1 MDVPLS
7 TDPARPWL
15 GQYPSK
21 IPAHVPIPSGTL
33 QAVIGESM
41 RNLPDHTALIY
52 YGRRWTYRQ
61 LDQESARFAASLR
74 REGVRPGDRVALY
87 LPNCPAY
94 PIAFLGVLR
103 AGAIVVQ
110 VSALYFGEDLTAVLK
125 DSQPKAIVTLEIL
138 YPNLERIRGAFFA
151 PVVYVARLRE
161 FYPARTRPFVNM
173 VLRRQGRDTRVP
185 HGPEIRAWGK
195 VVRTPG
201 TIDDHLCDPA
211 TTVAVFQYTGGTT
224 GSAKAAML
232 THRNLLANITQLN
245 TWNTLRDSGH
255 ETILASIPFFHIY
268 GLTVALLIGLVDGD
282 AVLIQTRPDIPE
294 ALKLIDRYHPTQLP
308 GVPALYL
315 ALNRFPDIGKFH
327 LHSIKFCMSGS
338 APLPVEVMRR
348 FEELTGAR
356 LIEGY
361 GLSEASPATHANPV
375 EGARRAGS
383 IGLPLPDTDQRVV
396 DLETGK
402 SDVAPGEVGEL
413 CVRGP
418 QVMVGYFHNAADT
431 SAALVDGWLHTGD
444 LARIDLDGWAYVVD
458 RKKDMINVGGF
469 KVYPREVEEILFQHA
484 AVADVAV
491 VGVPDA
497 EHGEVVRAYVV
508 LKPGAS
514 ATAPELIDFVRERLA
529 HYKAPRSIEFRSELP
544 RSGIQK
550 VLRRVLHAEAIA
562 ETTTTSPG
570 P

>member
-1 MDVPLS
+1 MSAPSS

-15 GQYPSK
+15 DQYPPK
-21 IPAHVPIPSGTL
+21 VPAHVPIPPGTL
-33 QAVIGESM
+33 QAVIGEAM

-61 LDQESARFAASLR
+61 LDRESARFAASLR

-94 PIAFLGVLR
+94 PIAFLGALR

-110 VSALYFGEDLTAVLK
+110 VSALYFGEDLTALLK
-125 DSQPKAIVTLEIL
+125 DSQPKAVVTLEIL

-185 HGPEIRAWGK
+185 HGPEIRRWGK

-201 TIDDHLCDPA
+201 TIDDHVCDPA

-224 GSAKAAML
+224 GIAKAAML

-245 TWNTLRDSGH
+245 TWNTLRDSGQ

-268 GLTVALLIGLVDGD
+268 GLTVALLIALVDGD
-282 AVLIQTRPDIPE
+282 AVIIQTRPDIPE
-294 ALKLIDRYHPTQLP
+294 ALKLVDRYHPTQLP
-308 GVPALYL
+308 GVPALYMGL
-315 ALNRFPDIGKFH
+315 IRFPDIGKFH
-327 LHSIKFCMSGS
+327 LRSIKFCLSGS

-383 IGLPLPDTDQRVV
+383 IGLPLPDTDQRIV

-402 SDVAPGEVGEL
+402 NDMAPGEVGEL

-418 QVMVGYFHNAADT
+418 QVMAGYFHNAADT

-444 LARIDLDGWAYVVD
+444 VARIDADGWAYIVD

-484 AVADVAV
+484 AVADAAV

-497 EHGEVVRAYVV
+497 EHGEAVRAYVV

-514 ATAPELIDFVRERLA
+514 ATAAELIDFVRERIA
-529 HYKAPRSIEFRSELP
+529 HYKAPRSIQFRSELP
-544 RSGIQK
+544 RSGVQK

-562 ETTTTSPG
+562 E
-570 P
+570 

>member
-1 MDVPLS
+1 MPS
-7 TDPARPWL
+7 PIDPPRPWL
-15 GQYPSK
+15 RQYPAGV
-21 IPAHVPIPSGTL
+21 PAHVPIPDGTL
-33 QAVIGESM
+33 HAVIGESM
-41 RNLPDHTALIY
+41 RKFPDHTALIY
-52 YGRRWTYRQ
+52 YGRKWTYRQ
-61 LDQESARFAASLR
+61 LDEESARFAASLR
-74 REGVRPGDRVALY
+74 REGVGPGDRVALY

-94 PIAFLGVLR
+94 PIAFLGTLR

-110 VSALYFGEDLTAVLK
+110 VSALYFGDDLAALLK
-125 DSQPKAIVTLEIL
+125 DSQPKVIVTLEIL
-138 YPNLERIRGAFFA
+138 YPNLERIRNAYSA
-151 PVVYVARLRE
+151 SIVYVGRLRE
-161 FYPARTRPFVNM
+161 FYPAHTRPFVNM

-185 HGPEIRAWGK
+185 KGAEIRRWSDML
-195 VVRTPG
+195 RTPG
-201 TIDDHLCDPA
+201 VIEDHVADPA

-224 GSAKAAML
+224 GRAKAAML
-232 THRNLLANITQLN
+232 SHRNLLANMTQLN
-245 TWNTLRDSGH
+245 TWNTRRDSGQ

-268 GLTVALLIGLVDGD
+268 GLTVALLLALVEGD
-282 AVLIQTRPDIPE
+282 TVLIQTRPDIPE

-308 GVPALYL
+308 GVPALYMGL
-315 ALNRFPDIGKFH
+315 TRYPKIGAFH

-356 LIEGY
+356 LVEGY

-375 EGARRAGS
+375 TGDRKAGS
-383 IGLPLPDTDQRVV
+383 IGLPLPDTDQRIL
-396 DLETGK
+396 DLDTGTTE
-402 SDVAPGEVGEL
+402 VPVGEAGEL

-418 QVMVGYFHNAADT
+418 QIMLGYFHHDADT
-431 SAALVDGWLHTGD
+431 SAALVEGWLHTGD
-444 LARIDLDGWAYVVD
+444 VARVDADGWAFIVD

-469 KVYPREVEEILFQHA
+469 KVYPREVEEVLFQHA
-484 AVADVAV
+484 AVADAAV

-497 EHGEVVRAYVV
+497 EHGEVVRGYVV

-514 ATAPELIDFVRERLA
+514 ATEAELITFVRDRLA
-529 HYKAPRSIEFRSELP
+529 HYKAPRSVEFRTELP

-562 ETTTTSPG
+562 EANATGRG

>member
-1 MDVPLS
+1 VSAPPS

-15 GQYPSK
+15 GQYPPK
-21 IPAHVPIPSGTL
+21 VPAHVPIPPGTL

-110 VSALYFGEDLTAVLK
+110 VSALYFGDDLVALLK
-125 DSQPKAIVTLEIL
+125 DSQPKAVVTLEIL

-185 HGPEIRAWGK
+185 HGPEIRLWGK

-201 TIDDHLCDPA
+201 TIDDHVCDPA

-224 GSAKAAML
+224 GLAKAAML

-268 GLTVALLIGLVDGD
+268 GLTVALLLGLVDGD

-294 ALKLIDRYHPTQLP
+294 ALKLIDRYQPTQLP
-308 GVPALYL
+308 GVPALYMGL
-315 ALNRFPDIGKFH
+315 IRFPDIGKFH

-348 FEELTGAR
+348 FEALTGAR

-383 IGLPLPDTDQRVV
+383 IGLPLPDTDQRIV

-402 SDVAPGEVGEL
+402 NDVAPGEVGEL

-418 QVMVGYFHNAADT
+418 QVMAGYFHSAADT

-444 LARIDLDGWAYVVD
+444 VARIDADGWAYIVD

-562 ETTTTSPG
+562 KATATSPG